1 MRSAKLVL
9 SLMEAQEAGKADE
22 ASDGPSAAEL
32 LASEPEWDEEAEKK
46 QEAGN
51 KEQGAGSQAA

>member
-1 MRSAKLVL
+1 MERKKL
-9 SLMEAQEAGKADE
+9 EGDE

-46 QEAGN
+46 QETEN